1 MRAPA
6 PPWTT
11 VWLSGLLLPSLLL
24 LGLLR
29 VGALNG
35 DTPVPPPP
43 PPAPPSAPGFP
54 APEPPPT
61 PAPVPAPAPAPE
73 PAPAPKA
80 EPSLVADPPEHDFG
94 QAAQNQKLDAVFR
107 LKNVGTALVKIT
119 RLIAD
124 CGCYDATAS
133 ANDVPPGGTISV
145 KVRFETL
152 AWSGPLFKKLRVL
165 SDAAGCPELI
175 LPLKVNIVAGVVL
188 DPGRFGFGDVLL
200 GTKPSKVL
208 YAKWYEGVG
217 QPFQVTKV
225 EFPGAPD
232 AFDVLQEPWESLPWK
247 GTRITVTFRA
257 PPPLGQWN
265 GHGIVR
271 TDAPGYER
279 LDLAVQA
286 FVSGKVW
293 VQEREVNMGWVRL
306 GQARSRS
313 LSVRP
318 FQRGNDLGPVSARA
332 RAGRVQVEVVPEA
345 TGRVGYWTLNI
356 VVPAD
361 APKGKLED
369 VIEVLTNVPGEE
381 LTEVRV
387 KAEVMG

>member
-1 MRAPA
+1 M
-6 PPWTT
+6 
-11 VWLSGLLLPSLLL
+11 V
-24 LGLLR
+24 
-29 VGALNG
+29 
-35 DTPVPPPP
+35 
-43 PPAPPSAPGFP
+43 
-54 APEPPPT
+54 
-61 PAPVPAPAPAPE
+61 
-73 PAPAPKA
+73 
-80 EPSLVADPPEHDFG
+80 DPPEHDFG
-94 QAAQNQKLDAVFR
+94 QAAQNQKLDAEFK
-107 LKNVGTALVKIT
+107 LKNVGTATVKIT
-119 RLIAD
+119 RLLAD

-133 ANDVPPGGTISV
+133 ANEVPPGGEVTV

-152 AWSGPLFKKLRVL
+152 VWSGPMSKKLRVL
-165 SDAAGCPELI
+165 SDDPGRPELI

-200 GTKPSKVL
+200 GTKPAKVL

-225 EFPGAPD
+225 EFPGTPD
-232 AFDVLQEPWESLPWK
+232 AFDVLQEPWENSPWR

-257 PPPLGQWN
+257 PPPLGQWS
-265 GHGIVR
+265 GQAILR

-306 GQARSRS
+306 GQARSRP

-318 FQRGNDLGPVSARA
+318 FQRGEDLGPVSARS
-332 RAGRVQVEVVPEA
+332 RNGHVQVEVVPDA
-345 TGRVGYWTLNI
+345 TGRVGYWTLHI
-356 VVPAD
+356 VVPAN
-361 APKGKLED
+361 APKGKFED
-369 VIEVLTNVPGEE
+369 VVEVLTSVPGEE
-381 LTEVRV
+381 RTEIRV

>member
-1 MRAPA
+1 
-6 PPWTT
+6 
-11 VWLSGLLLPSLLL
+11 V
-24 LGLLR
+24 
-29 VGALNG
+29 
-35 DTPVPPPP
+35 
-43 PPAPPSAPGFP
+43 
-54 APEPPPT
+54 
-61 PAPVPAPAPAPE
+61 PE
-73 PAPAPKA
+73 PA
-80 EPSLVADPPEHDFG
+80 EHDFG
-94 QAAQNQKLDAVFR
+94 QAAQNQKLEAQFK
-107 LKNVGTALVKIT
+107 LKNVGPKTVKIA

-133 ANDVPPGGTISV
+133 ANEVAPGAEVTI

-152 AWSGPLFKKLRVL
+152 VWSGLLTKKLRVL
-165 SDAAGCPELI
+165 SDDPGRPELV

-188 DPGRFGFGDVLL
+188 DPGRFGFGDILL
-200 GTKPSKVL
+200 GSKPTKVL

-217 QPFQVTKV
+217 QPFQVSKV
-225 EFPGAPD
+225 EFPGSPD
-232 AFDVLQEPWESLPWK
+232 AFDVKMEPWESLPWK
-247 GTRITVTFRA
+247 GTRITVTFRE

-306 GQARSRS
+306 GQARTRP

-318 FQRGNDLGPVSARA
+318 FQKGDDLGPVSARS
-332 RAGRVQVEVVPEA
+332 RDGKVQVEVVPDA
-345 TGRVGYWTLNI
+345 SGRAGCWTLNI
-356 VVPAD
+356 VVPAS

-369 VIEVLTNVPGEE
+369 VIELRTSIPGEE
-381 LTEVRV
+381 VTEVRV